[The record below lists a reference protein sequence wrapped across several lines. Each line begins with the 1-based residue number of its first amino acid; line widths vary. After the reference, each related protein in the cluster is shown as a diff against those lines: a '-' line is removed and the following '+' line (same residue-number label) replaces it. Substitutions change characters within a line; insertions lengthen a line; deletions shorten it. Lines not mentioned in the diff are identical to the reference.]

1 MAARQ
6 IRHGDVLVTRVAD
19 CEAALADG
27 PTGAGKKA
35 RQGRAVLAEGEIT
48 GHAHVATG
56 RGLRMAGPDR
66 LMAPETAHLT
76 HEEHGLAVLEPGEYI
91 ISRQMEFVPLA
102 AGAETR
108 RVRD

>member
-19 CEAALADG
+19 YMAAADG
-27 PTGAGKKA
+27 KKP
-35 RQGRAVLAEGEIT
+35 RMGRAVLAEGEIT

-56 RGLRMAGPDR
+56 RGLRLAGDR
-66 LMAPETAHLT
+66 LFVPEPAELT

-91 ISRQMEFVPLA
+91 ISRQMEFVTVQDT
-102 AGAETR
+102 AETR
-108 RVRD
+108 YVRD